1 VTSRTFP
8 FHPFPSGWYQVA
20 YSDELAVG
28 EVRRL
33 RYFGRD
39 LVLFRTE
46 SGAARVFDAH
56 CVHLGAHLG
65 VGGRVVGESIR
76 CPFHGWRW
84 GADGGCV
91 EVPYSGRA
99 PSQARMRSWSL
110 VEVNGLVMVFHDES
124 GAPPSWQVP
133 GVAEVGSDEWTP
145 FERRRWQIRTQPQ
158 EMAENAVDRAHFR
171 FVHGTVTVPETTAE
185 AEGHVL
191 RVRSKMKLATPMGEM
206 DGAIESDSWGFGFGL
221 VRFKGIVETLLVSS
235 VVPIDGDRVDVW
247 FSFSVKKLPSRGAT
261 RGVGA
266 AIIADIEKQL
276 AEDTP
281 IWENKQHLEHPCLS
295 PDDGP
300 IGLLRR
306 WARQFYPVA
315 SPPAG

>member
-1 VTSRTFP
+1 MNRSFP

-20 YSDELAVG
+20 YGEELAPG
-28 EVRRL
+28 DVRAL

-65 VGGRVVGESIR
+65 VGGRVVGESLR
-76 CPFHGWRW
+76 CPFHAWRW
-84 GADGGCV
+84 GADGACV
-91 EVPYSGRA
+91 EVPYSVRPPA
-99 PSQARMRSWSL
+99 QALMRSWP
-110 VEVNGLVMVFHDES
+110 VCEVNGLVMVFHDAT
-124 GAPPSWQVP
+124 GAAPSWHVP
-133 GVAEVGSDEWTP
+133 VLAEVGADEWTP
-145 FERRRWQIRTQPQ
+145 FEKRHWKIRTQPQ

-171 FVHGTVTVPETTAE
+171 FVHGTLTLPETVAE
-185 AEGHVL
+185 ADGPAL
-191 RVRSKMKLATPMGEM
+191 RVRSKMKLGTPMGEM
-206 DGAIESDSWGFGFGL
+206 DGAIESDSWGFGFGA
-221 VRFKGIVETLLVSS
+221 VRFKGIVETLLVTS
-235 VVPIDGDRVDVW
+235 VVPIDGEHVDVW
-247 FSFSVKKLPSRGAT
+247 FSFSIRKLGSRGAT

-266 AIIADIEKQL
+266 ALIADIEKQL

-281 IWENKQHLEHPCLS
+281 IWENKAHLAQPCLS

-306 WARQFYPVA
+306 WAQQFYPA
-315 SPPAG
+315 A

>member
-1 VTSRTFP
+1 MTRSFP

-20 YSDELAVG
+20 YVEDVPAGHVQALH
-28 EVRRL
+28 
-33 RYFGRD
+33 YFGRD

-46 SGAARVFDAH
+46 GGVLRVLDAH

-65 VGGRVVGESIR
+65 VGGKVVGESLR
-76 CPFHGWRW
+76 CPFHAWRW
-84 GADGGCV
+84 GVDGACV
-91 EVPYSGRA
+91 EVPYSDRPPA
-99 PSQARMRSWSL
+99 AARMRAWP
-110 VEVNGLVMVFHDES
+110 VREVNGLVMVFHDET
-124 GAPPSWQVP
+124 
-133 GVAEVGSDEWTP
+133 GVAPGWEVPVVSEVGHDEWTP
-145 FERRRWQIRTQPQ
+145 FEKRRWKIRTQPQ

-171 FVHGTVTVPETTAE
+171 YVHGTLTVPESEAE
-185 AEGHVL
+185 ADGPVL

-206 DGAIESDSWGFGFGL
+206 DGAIESDAWGFGFGV
-221 VRFKGIVETLLVSS
+221 VRFQGIVETVLLSS
-235 VVPIDGDRVDVW
+235 VVPIDGEHVDVW

-266 AIIADIEKQL
+266 ALVADIEKQL

-281 IWENKQHLEHPCLS
+281 IWENKAHLTAPALC

-306 WARQFYPVA
+306 WAKQFYP
-315 SPPAG
+315 G